1 MENNIRKK
9 NIDNVRS
16 KTISGDRKL
25 AGKKLSIIG
34 YLRIQTQNPSV
45 GFLAI
50 IFLLV
55 ISLLSIPIVP
65 KVYTAVELN
74 EAKKV
79 AFEEKLM
86 PRSLYIPV
94 NMLPYVRFQYQALSN
109 GKKYTWDNPVF
120 KSGSCH
126 VDNLMAMPEGIYKRA
141 IQTGCFQFNELQM
154 QHAGVCEKDNCQ
166 IDPNLKIRIDYIMS
180 QIEEPFWGKGF
191 VEEINRCEGTI
202 LDNFEE
208 GC

>member
-1 MENNIRKK
+1 MENNVRKK
-9 NIDNVRS
+9 NIDNVRA

-25 AGKKLSIIG
+25 AGKNLSIIG
-34 YLRIQTQNPSV
+34 YLRVQTQNPSV
-45 GFLAI
+45 GFLSI

-55 ISLLSIPIVP
+55 ISLISIPIVP

-109 GKKYTWDNPVF
+109 GKKYCFVHANHTLLKTF
-120 KSGSCH
+120 LK
-126 VDNLMAMPEGIYKRA
+126 GIH
-141 IQTGCFQFNELQM
+141 Q
-154 QHAGVCEKDNCQ
+154 
-166 IDPNLKIRIDYIMS
+166 KI
-180 QIEEPFWGKGF
+180 
-191 VEEINRCEGTI
+191 
-202 LDNFEE
+202 
-208 GC
+208 

>member
-1 MENNIRKK
+1 MENNVRKK
-9 NIDNVRS
+9 NIDNVRA

-25 AGKKLSIIG
+25 AGKNLSIIG
-34 YLRIQTQNPSV
+34 YLRVQTQNPSV
-45 GFLAI
+45 GFLSI

-55 ISLLSIPIVP
+55 ISLISIPIVP

-154 QHAGVCEKDNCQ
+154 QHAGLCKEDNCQ
-166 IDPNLKIRIDYIMS
+166 IDPNLKTRIDYIMS

-191 VEEINRCEGTI
+191 VEEFNRCESTI
-202 LDNFEE
+202 DNYED